1 MTAVVVTGPGS
12 FDLAERADP
21 SPGGRALIR
30 VEAGGICGTDLKIVK
45 GEVPARTP
53 VILGHEII
61 GRVEVAAPGP
71 GPRAG
76 TRVVVDPSIA
86 CGQCRVCRR
95 DLPQL
100 CPNGGLMGRDADG
113 GFADLIAVPAANLH
127 PIPDSMPIADAVLL
141 QVLSTCVHAQS
152 RIAAG
157 LGDTAV
163 VVGLG
168 VAGLLH
174 VRLLAARGV
183 TRIVGVSR
191 SPAKRSIAMDLGAT
205 DVAAPAEAPGL
216 VAEVTDGLGADVVV
230 ECAGQ
235 PGTLVQATAVAGL
248 GASLLMFGTIAGTA
262 DGMPAYEWYRKEL
275 TLVNTRAARPRDF
288 TAAITSVR
296 DGLVSPGRLV
306 TSVYPVAEVGEA
318 IAAAARSE
326 EIKVMLTIAG
336 Q

>member
-1 MTAVVVTGPGS
+1 MKAVVVDGPRRFS
-12 FDLAERADP
+12 IQERAVP
-21 SPGGRALIR
+21 AAAGNALVR
-30 VEAGGICGTDLKIVK
+30 VSAGGICGTDLKVVN
-45 GEVPARTP
+45 GEVPTRTP

-61 GRVEVAAPGP
+61 GQVEVSAPGP
-71 GPRAG
+71 GPQAG
-76 TRVVVDPSIA
+76 TRVVVDPSIS

-113 GFADLIAVPAANLH
+113 GFAALIAVSAANLH
-127 PIPDSMPIADAVLL
+127 PIPDSMPAADAVML
-141 QVLSTCVHAQS
+141 QVMSTCVHAQS
-152 RIAAG
+152 RIGVG

-174 VRLLAARGV
+174 VRMLAVRGIS
-183 TRIVGVSR
+183 RIIGVSR
-191 SPAKRSIAMDLGAT
+191 SPAKRLLATELGAT
-205 DVAAPAEAPGL
+205 AVAAPAQALAL

-235 PGTLVQATAVAGL
+235 PETLVQATAVAGA

-262 DGMPAYEWYRKEL
+262 DEMPTYEWYRKEL
-275 TLVNTRAARPRDF
+275 TLVYTKAARPRDF
-288 TAAITSVR
+288 AAAITLVR

-306 TSVYPVAEVGEA
+306 TSAYPVAEIGAA

-336 Q
+336 

>member
-1 MTAVVVTGPGS
+1 MTAVVVTGPRAFG
-12 FDLAERADP
+12 LEERAAP
-21 SPGGRALIR
+21 VPGGRALVR
-30 VEAGGICGTDLKIVK
+30 VEAGGICGTDLKIVN

-61 GRVEVAAPGP
+61 GRVEIPAPGP
-71 GPRAG
+71 GPQAG
-76 TRVVVDPSIA
+76 TRVVVDPSVA

-113 GFADLIAVPAANLH
+113 GFAGLIAVPAANLH
-127 PIPDSMPIADAVLL
+127 PIPDAMPVTDAVLL

-152 RIAAG
+152 RVGAA

-174 VRLLAARGV
+174 LRLLAARGL

-191 SPAKRSIAMDLGAT
+191 SPDKRSLALELGAT
-205 DVAAPAEAPGL
+205 AVAAPAQAQAV
-216 VAEVTDGLGADVVV
+216 VAELTGGLGADIVV

-248 GASLLMFGTIAGTA
+248 GASLLMFGTIGGPA
-262 DGMPAYEWYRKEL
+262 DGMPTYEWYRKEL

-288 TAAITSVR
+288 TVAITAVA
-296 DGLVSPGRLV
+296 DGLVRPGRLV
-306 TSVYPVAEVGEA
+306 TSAYPVAEVSAA
-318 IAAAARSE
+318 IAAAARPE
-326 EIKVMLTIAG
+326 EIKVMLTISG
-336 Q
+336 

>member
-1 MTAVVVTGPGS
+1 MTAVVVTGPGR
-12 FDLAERADP
+12 FGLEDRAP
-21 SPGGRALIR
+21 PASGGRALVR
-30 VEAGGICGTDLKIVK
+30 VEVGGICGTDLKIVN

-53 VILGHEII
+53 VILGHEIV
-61 GRVEVAAPGP
+61 GRVEAPVPGP
-71 GPRAG
+71 APRAG
-76 TRVVVDPSIA
+76 TRVVVDPSIS

-113 GFADLIAVPAANLH
+113 GFADLIAVPPANLH
-127 PIPDSMPIADAVLL
+127 PIPDNMPAADAVML
-141 QVLSTCVHAQS
+141 QVLSTCVHGQS
-152 RIAAG
+152 RIGAAP
-157 LGDTAV
+157 GDTAV

-191 SPAKRSIAMDLGAT
+191 SPAKRSLAMEFGAT
-205 DVAAPAEAPGL
+205 EVTAPAQAL
-216 VAEVTDGLGADVVV
+216 DVVAELTNGLGADVVV
-230 ECAGQ
+230 ECAGR
-235 PGTLVQATAVAGL
+235 PGTLVQATEVAGA

-262 DGMPAYEWYRKEL
+262 DAMPTYEWYHKEL

-288 TAAITSVR
+288 AAAITSVR
-296 DGLVSPGRLV
+296 DGLVRPGRLV
-306 TSVYPVAEVGEA
+306 TSTYPVAETGEA

-326 EIKVMLTIAG
+326 ELKVMLTMAR
-336 Q
+336 